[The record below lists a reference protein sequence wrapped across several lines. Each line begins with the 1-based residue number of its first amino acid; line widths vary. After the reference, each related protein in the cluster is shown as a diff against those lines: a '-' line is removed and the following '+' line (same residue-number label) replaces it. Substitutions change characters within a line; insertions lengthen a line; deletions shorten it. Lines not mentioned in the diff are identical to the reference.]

1 MQVVQRAEGLWLKI
15 TGVLLILLG
24 LVLFVS
30 PRVNYTT
37 REKVI
42 HTGSVDVTAKREKM
56 VVFPRIFG
64 LLIVA
69 GGVTVLIFASRPGDS

>member
-42 HTGSVDVTAKREKM
+42 HTGSVDVTAKRDKT
-56 VVFPRIFG
+56 VALPRIFG

-69 GGVTVLIFASRPGDS
+69 GGVMVIIFASRHGDS